1 MKIKLPRTMQM
12 RIMLAIAVL
21 QMLVVGLFSL
31 YWIVQEVGEELTSR
45 QSIAHKILSLTVPS
59 VERALYQETPDELA
73 HILIEQLVTPFSGGA
88 HMKFTIAFH
97 HQQRD
102 RPAAL
107 HLHDERAFEFEGGGK

>member
-21 QMLVVGLFSL
+21 QMLVVGLFSI

-59 VERALYQETPDELA
+59 VERALYQETPDELGRYLQRVVA
-73 HILIEQLVTPFSGGA
+73 DPLIGGIVIKDASGKMVFNQMKPLEPIHLVVRQKA
-88 HMKFTIAFH
+88 
-97 HQQRD
+97 
-102 RPAAL
+102 
-107 HLHDERAFEFEGGGK
+107 